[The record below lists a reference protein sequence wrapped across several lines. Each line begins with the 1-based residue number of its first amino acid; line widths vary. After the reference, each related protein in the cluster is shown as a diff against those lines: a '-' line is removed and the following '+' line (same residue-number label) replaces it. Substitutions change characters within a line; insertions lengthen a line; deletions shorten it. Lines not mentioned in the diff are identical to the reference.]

1 MEIHYWHLLASPL
14 SEDVTLC
21 GFNVG
26 ANMYTYMPTTYV
38 IIFQDYCPSVVAIY
52 QYFLFFCNEGGTN
65 RGLVS
70 AGSCFPY
77 TDLVF
82 IQFPCVG
89 RMRLKFC
96 FNVEWP
102 YAEIQTNDKIY
113 LLSLCLW
120 IHKAFLVCAMKNVP
134 TQGWNPQNE
143 VFFSHSILS
152 IYSKTRWQDIAQN
165 RFKMG
170 SQSVVTR
177 AKSKYC
183 PFLKINAGLASAF
196 HQPSPL

>member
-1 MEIHYWHLLASPL
+1 MKINHHPYTYDTNVLIDAWSWHTSKERNMEIHYWHLLASPL

-143 VFFSHSILS
+143 VFFLIVYLLF
-152 IYSKTRWQDIAQN
+152 TRKHGDRI
-165 RFKMG
+165 
-170 SQSVVTR
+170 
-177 AKSKYC
+177 
-183 PFLKINAGLASAF
+183 
-196 HQPSPL
+196 